1 MKTMKYILMAF
12 LPLMALSCQDE
23 WDEHYGQANPMASQ
37 ESLWQALKGRAELS
51 NFVRLVENV
60 GYEYYFDGDRM
71 FTLFVPTNDCL
82 TEADVDSLTEVY
94 NAQKSNRIK
103 NNDNTVIKQVLQ
115 NHMAMY
121 NYAAIASGD
130 SVQMMM
136 LNGKYSY
143 LADGGVNGVKY
154 LSSNM
159 LYRNGVLFTVGSR
172 LPYFANVSE
181 YFTMDDELDS
191 IASFFSRYNVYEFDA
206 SRSVPGE
213 IVDGK
218 TVYLDSVMNLKNVM
232 FDELGYINREDS
244 AYWIVVPTDR
254 QWRKLYEEYKTYFN
268 YDNRTAE
275 RDSVENVMTHKA
287 IVQGTVFNMNVQP
300 SVNDSVISTNY
311 NKANY
316 RYYKCLRPFDEGG
329 VFSGARSVE
338 CSNGKVFISDNWEID
353 KRTTFFQEVKI
364 EAENAY
370 YQDSIAKCKEPVSTY
385 TVPSGNPLYGQVSGN
400 AYVQVEPRNTAVTPL
415 IRFTIPNLLSNIG
428 YDIYAVFAPAIASDT
443 LTTDTLPLK
452 VKFSLKYN
460 DQDGRQVND
469 IKMENPEGGTYV
481 YETTPNVVD
490 TILVA
495 RDYKIPTCSYGLSEP
510 QVRLTVESDRGTA
523 SKYTRILRLDCI
535 VFKPHEDDNNVS
547 NE

>member
-1 MKTMKYILMAF
+1 MKYILMAF

-23 WDEHYGQANPMASQ
+23 WDEHYGQTNPMASQ

-244 AYWIVVPTDR
+244 AYWMVVPTDR

-268 YDNRTAE
+268 YDNRTAK

-338 CSNGKVFISDNWEID
+338 CSNGKVFISDNWAID

-370 YQDSIAKCKEPVSTY
+370 YQDSIAKCKEPVGTY

-443 LTTDTLPLK
+443 LATDTLPLK

>member
-1 MKTMKYILMAF
+1 MKYILMAF

-23 WDEHYGQANPMASQ
+23 WDEHYGQTNPMASQ

-244 AYWIVVPTDR
+244 AYWMVVPTDR

-268 YDNRTAE
+268 YDNRTAK

-338 CSNGKVFISDNWEID
+338 CSNGKVFISDNWAID

-443 LTTDTLPLK
+443 LATDTLPLK

>member
-1 MKTMKYILMAF
+1 
-12 LPLMALSCQDE
+12 
-23 WDEHYGQANPMASQ
+23 MASQ

-244 AYWIVVPTDR
+244 AYWMVVPTER
-254 QWRKLYEEYKTYFN
+254 QWQETLR
-268 YDNRTAE
+268 R
-275 RDSVENVMTHKA
+275 
-287 IVQGTVFNMNVQP
+287 VQN
-300 SVNDSVISTNY
+300 
-311 NKANY
+311 
-316 RYYKCLRPFDEGG
+316 L
-329 VFSGARSVE
+329 
-338 CSNGKVFISDNWEID
+338 
-353 KRTTFFQEVKI
+353 FQ
-364 EAENAY
+364 
-370 YQDSIAKCKEPVSTY
+370 
-385 TVPSGNPLYGQVSGN
+385 L
-400 AYVQVEPRNTAVTPL
+400 
-415 IRFTIPNLLSNIG
+415 
-428 YDIYAVFAPAIASDT
+428 
-443 LTTDTLPLK
+443 
-452 VKFSLKYN
+452 
-460 DQDGRQVND
+460 
-469 IKMENPEGGTYV
+469 
-481 YETTPNVVD
+481 
-490 TILVA
+490 
-495 RDYKIPTCSYGLSEP
+495 
-510 QVRLTVESDRGTA
+510 
-523 SKYTRILRLDCI
+523 
-535 VFKPHEDDNNVS
+535 
-547 NE
+547 